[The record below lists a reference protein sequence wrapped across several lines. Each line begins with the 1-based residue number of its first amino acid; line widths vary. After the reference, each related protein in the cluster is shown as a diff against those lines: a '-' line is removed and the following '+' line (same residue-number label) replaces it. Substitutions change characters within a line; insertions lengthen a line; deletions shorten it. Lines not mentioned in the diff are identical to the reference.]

1 FVTWWLCGSSL
12 IFNFLFNYMVVGI
25 TGRIGSGKTEVAQIF
40 KKNGFTSVDVDR
52 MGHKLLERD
61 DIKKSIID
69 TFGNLPFIEGSIDR
83 KHLGEI
89 VLTNKDKIKIYDSII
104 HPPLIQELRNLI
116 KKQGKTSLLAVDCAL
131 IFEWGVEELFDYI
144 ILVKS
149 DEEKCIQRAVKNGK
163 SEKFV
168 RRILSVQ
175 LTDEKRLEKV
185 DFIIE
190 NNNGLSE
197 LQKKTMNIITS
208 LLFSNK

>member
-1 FVTWWLCGSSL
+1 
-12 IFNFLFNYMVVGI
+12 MVVGI
-25 TGRIGSGKTEVAQIF
+25 TGRIGSGKTEVARIF
-40 KKNGFTSVDVDR
+40 ETNGFTIVDVDR

-61 DIKKSIID
+61 DIKKSIRD
-69 TFGNLPFIEGSIDR
+69 TFGNAPFIEGRINR
-83 KHLGEI
+83 KLLSEI
-89 VLTNKDKIKIYDSII
+89 ISKNKDTIKTYNSII
-104 HPPLIQELRNLI
+104 HPPLVQELKNLI
-116 KKQGKTSLLAVDCAL
+116 NKQGKTSLVAVDCAL
-131 IFEWGVEELFDYI
+131 IFEWGVEELFNYI

-149 DEEKCIQRAVKNGK
+149 DEDKCIQRAVKNGK